1 MNEYESLYERQVRQ
15 DEETRRLNDLK
26 FNYMVE
32 MGAIEPQEEEARRQ
46 QAQVDILRDKGM
58 ESQEGRMVGDVYVAA
73 SPFQHLGQLG
83 NAYMARKGNEKTE
96 ANRLRIEGLRADSV
110 AKLGNQGSG
119 TSSGTSGGIYGDFP
133 QGADL
138 PMLRRQSGAAIGDD
152 ELRAYGS
159 RKKRFPE
166 GGML

>member
-46 QAQVDILRDKGM
+46 QAQIDILRDKGM

-96 ANRLRIEGLRADSV
+96 ANRLRIQGLRADSA
-110 AKLGNQGSG
+110 AKFGNQVNK
-119 TSSGTSGGIYGDFP
+119 TSEEFDP
-133 QGADL
+133 
-138 PMLRRQSGAAIGDD
+138 
-152 ELRAYGS
+152 
-159 RKKRFPE
+159 RKKLFPE
-166 GGML
+166 LGTV

>member
-46 QAQVDILRDKGM
+46 QAQIDILRDKGM
-58 ESQEGRMVGDVYVAA
+58 ESQEGRMIGDVYVAA

-96 ANRLRIEGLRADSV
+96 ANRLRIQGLRADSA
-110 AKLGNQGSG
+110 AKFGNQVNK
-119 TSSGTSGGIYGDFP
+119 TSEEFDP
-133 QGADL
+133 
-138 PMLRRQSGAAIGDD
+138 
-152 ELRAYGS
+152 
-159 RKKRFPE
+159 RKKLFPE
-166 GGML
+166 LGTV

>member
-32 MGAIEPQEEEARRQ
+32 MGAIEPQEEEAQRQ
-46 QAQVDILRDKGM
+46 QAQIDILRDKGM

-110 AKLGNQGSG
+110 AKFGNQVNK
-119 TSSGTSGGIYGDFP
+119 TSEGFDP
-133 QGADL
+133 
-138 PMLRRQSGAAIGDD
+138 
-152 ELRAYGS
+152 

-166 GGML
+166 GGIV